1 MGNKKAIFVCGSGG
15 SGKST
20 FAKTKLKEFIHIDV
34 DIIYEELLISN
45 GLGLKIKDFND
56 EQIILGNKLFEE
68 AKVLNGIKLKKAIE
82 DGKNI
87 VIDGIGRDSDIIL
100 TQRNML
106 NQFGYD
112 TMLIMMYSD
121 LDVCTKRIES
131 RERIYKENITN
142 DSWYLAYDNIGTY
155 KREFGDNFL
164 FIYNDT
170 SNHLNKLEEFIKAG
184 KVIKT
189 IL

>member
-1 MGNKKAIFVCGSGG
+1 MSNKKAIFICGSGG

-20 FAKTKLKEFIHIDV
+20 FAKTKLSEFVHIDV

-56 EQIILGNKLFEE
+56 TQTNLANGLFEE
-68 AKVLNGIKLKKAIE
+68 AKLLNGIKLKKAIE

-100 TQRNML
+100 MQRNML
-106 NQFGYD
+106 NQLGYD
-112 TMLIMMYSD
+112 TMFIMMYSD
-121 LDVCTKRIES
+121 LDVCVKRIEG
-131 RERIYKENITN
+131 RDRVYKENLTN
-142 DSWYLAYDNIGTY
+142 DSWYLAYNNMGTY
-155 KREFGDNFL
+155 KKEFGDKFV
-164 FIYNDT
+164 FIYNDVA
-170 SNHLNKLEEFIKAG
+170 NYVDKIDEFIKG
-184 KVIKT
+184 EKMIKT

>member
-1 MGNKKAIFVCGSGG
+1 MGNKKAIFICGSGG

-20 FAKTKLKEFIHIDV
+20 FAKTQLNGFTHIDV

-56 EQIILGNKLFEE
+56 EQFILANKLFEE
-68 AKVLNGIKLKKAIE
+68 AKVLNGIKLKKSIE
-82 DGKNI
+82 NGDNI

-100 TQRNML
+100 MQRNML

-112 TMLIMMYSD
+112 TMLIMMYSE
-121 LDVCTKRIES
+121 LDICVKRIEG
-131 RERIYKENITN
+131 RDRIYKENVTN
-142 DSWYLAYDNIGTY
+142 DSWYLAYNNIGTY
-155 KREFGDNFL
+155 KKEFGNNFV
-164 FIYNDT
+164 FIYNDVPT
-170 SNHLNKLEEFIKAG
+170 HLNRLDEFIKGDKA
-184 KVIKT
+184 IKT